1 MNYLKII
8 FLASLLSLINSCAT
22 LSREDCMQGAWF
34 ELGLRDGR
42 KGKTFTHLG
51 QHQKA
56 CLEYGIR
63 LDKNQYNAGREQG
76 LQDYCL
82 LDNAIEMGLQGR
94 RYQSVCPIEIHATF
108 LRYNQAA
115 YEVYRCQEDLENLD
129 DELFDKENSL
139 LSNKL
144 TDDARSTIR
153 VDIRD
158 LDRER
163 QKIRDD
169 LYSRERRLDNL
180 INRRY

>member
-1 MNYLKII
+1 MKWLKII
-8 FLASLLSLINSCAT
+8 FLANLFSLVNSCAT

-42 KGKTFTHLG
+42 LGKTFTRLG

-63 LDKNQYNAGREQG
+63 LDNNQYNAGREQG
-76 LQDYCL
+76 LQDYCQ
-82 LDNAIEMGLQGR
+82 LDNAIEMGLQGH
-94 RYQSVCPIEIHATF
+94 RYQSVCPSEIHATF
-108 LRYNQAA
+108 LRYNRAA

-129 DELFDKENSL
+129 DELIDKENSL

-144 TDDARSTIR
+144 TDDNRSKIR

-169 LYSRERRLDNL
+169 LYSRERRLDYL
-180 INRRY
+180 IERGY

>member
-1 MNYLKII
+1 MKCLKII
-8 FLASLLSLINSCAT
+8 FLTSLLSLVNSCAT

-42 KGKTFTHLG
+42 NGKTFTRLG

-56 CLEYGIR
+56 CLEYGVRI
-63 LDKNQYNAGREQG
+63 DKAQYNAGREQG
-76 LQDYCL
+76 LQDYCQ
-82 LDNAIEMGLQGR
+82 LDNAVEMGLQGR
-94 RYQSVCPIEIHATF
+94 RYQSVCPSEIHTTF

-115 YEVYRCQEDLENLD
+115 YEVYRCREDLENLD

-139 LSNKL
+139 LNNKL
-144 TDDARSTIR
+144 TDDDRSKIR

-163 QKIRDD
+163 QRIRDD
-169 LYSRERRLDNL
+169 LYSRERRLNHL
-180 INRRY
+180 INRGY